1 MKKNNKSLLVW
12 GFVVPL
18 AVACSPSVSAFAHEK
33 LKGLAEQLQKNLPAP
48 PKNGEGAQ
56 PSGTPAMK
64 NFQSGPAAKS
74 GNTGKLGFCS
84 SETAGFGIR
93 AAKTFNVADPEALV
107 KQYFDVDPTTATV
120 QLKSYLFDYRNPVIG
135 TSFVEAVMDGGILS
149 SEARALGVQ
158 LIKDP
163 SISSLAQLIAAAGQ
177 EKKGFGAVE
186 MQVPESKAVLALVAL
201 QLEPILK
208 DKGLVSAMLKDSRET
223 GKFMDVSP
231 VESPFAYALSARHAY
246 IRNNDQNAFTN
257 FLNRSLQDLP
267 AELEKKGVFVF
278 NKARVMTERTRRM
291 AIEKRI
297 SNGEW
302 VKREQQGQ
310 QIMAE
315 LTKGQVAFNDAG
327 WNRAYDQTL
336 AEQRRLDE
344 LVLSSFK
351 LAQTQSQAASAGLEQ
366 ARKSAELEKYGVEEN
381 PDVTRAGQI
390 LALGTPKFADAEKK
404 AALAQA
410 LRDRFKLNDQIDRL
424 DMRLFDATMS
434 GSYSYQDLGDKK
446 GLLNDMR
453 LSTCLVVFAQEAAAK
468 AADVALPDPND
479 NKAEDDFLRG

>member
-48 PKNGEGAQ
+48 PKNGEGPQ

-64 NFQSGPAAKS
+64 NFQSGPAAQS
-74 GNTGKLGFCS
+74 GNTGALGFCS
-84 SETAGFGIR
+84 SEKLGFSAS
-93 AAKTFNVADPEALV
+93 AAKTFSVADPVALV

-120 QLKSYLFDYRNPVIG
+120 QLKSYLTEYRNAVVG
-135 TSFVEAVMDGGILS
+135 TSFFEAVMDGGILS
-149 SEARALGVQ
+149 GEARALGMQ
-158 LIKDP
+158 LIQDS
-163 SISSLAQLIAAAGQ
+163 SIQSLAQLIAAAGQ
-177 EKKGFGAVE
+177 EKKGFGAVDI
-186 MQVPESKAVLALVAL
+186 QVYESKAILALVAL

-208 DKGLVSAMLKDSRET
+208 DKGLVSAMLKASRKEGT
-223 GKFMDVSP
+223 YMGASVK
-231 VESPFAYALSARHAY
+231 SPFAMALSARYAY
-246 IRNNDQNAFTN
+246 MRKNDQNAFTN
-257 FLNRSLQDLP
+257 YLTQSRADITSEMSGVNVNRVSQRL
-267 AELEKKGVFVF
+267 
-278 NKARVMTERTRRM
+278 MTERTVRM
-291 AIEKRI
+291 AIDLRI

-344 LVLSSFK
+344 LVESSFK
-351 LAQTQSQAASAGLEQ
+351 LGQTQSQAASVGREQ
-366 ARKSAELEKYGVEEN
+366 AARSAELKKYGVEED
-381 PDVTRAGQI
+381 PDVARAGRI
-390 LALGTPKFADAEKK
+390 FALATPKFADAEKK
-404 AALAQA
+404 AALVQA
-410 LRDRFKLNDQIDRL
+410 LRDRFKLLDQIDRL
-424 DMRLFDATMS
+424 DMRLFDAFTS

-446 GLLNDMR
+446 GLLNVMR
-453 LSTCLVVFAQEAAAK
+453 NAACLVTFAQDAAAK
-468 AADVALPDPND
+468 ASEVVKPDPKD
-479 NKAEDDFLRG
+479 NQANEDFLRG

>member
-64 NFQSGPAAKS
+64 NFQSGPAAQS

-84 SETAGFGIR
+84 SEELGFGIGS
-93 AAKTFNVADPEALV
+93 AKTFSVADPEALV

-120 QLKSYLFDYRNPVIG
+120 QLKSYLLDYRNPVIG
-135 TSFVEAVMDGGILS
+135 TSFVEAMLDGGILS
-149 SEARALGVQ
+149 SESRALAVQ

-177 EKKGFGAVE
+177 EKKGFGAVD

-208 DKGLVSAMLKDSRET
+208 DKGLVSAMLKASRKEGT
-223 GKFMDVSP
+223 YMGASVK
-231 VESPFAYALSARHAY
+231 SPFAMALSARYAY
-246 IRNNDQNAFTN
+246 MRKNDQNAFTN
-257 FLNRSLQDLP
+257 YLTQSRADITS
-267 AELEKKGVFVF
+267 EMKGV
-278 NKARVMTERTRRM
+278 RVNRVSQRLMTERTVRM
-291 AIEKRI
+291 AIDLRI

-366 ARKSAELEKYGVEEN
+366 ARKSAELKKYGVEEN
-381 PDVTRAGQI
+381 PDVTKAGQI

-424 DMRLFDATMS
+424 DMRLFDAFTS

-446 GLLNDMR
+446 GLLNNMR
-453 LSTCLVVFAQEAAAK
+453 LATCLVVFAQDAAAK
-468 AADVALPDPND
+468 ASDVALPDPND